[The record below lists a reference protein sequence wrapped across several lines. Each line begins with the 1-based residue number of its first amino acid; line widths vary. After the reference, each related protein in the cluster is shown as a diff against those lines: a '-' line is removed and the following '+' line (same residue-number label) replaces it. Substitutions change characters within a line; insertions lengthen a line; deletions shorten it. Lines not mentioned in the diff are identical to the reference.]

1 MAKKRKSK
9 KSGKGAKAT
18 KGKKATKSKKATKKK
33 SAGKTG
39 AASGKKPIQGKL
51 TKADFGYSMPVDQPL
66 YPAPPIEYKDSTILT
81 YTYETDPDA
90 AAAILPAPLCLTETP
105 TVKMVFATYGWSS
118 VGFYN
123 EVVQALSCTYNGT
136 DYVYAVRLHV
146 TTDKAMSSGRE
157 IGGFPKKIGHIEF
170 NAGAEIR
177 SHLESPLG
185 SRVCSAV
192 MIPGQKITPPEFS
205 PSKYV
210 SLRVIPDP
218 TDSDNPSI
226 CELLASD
233 WELGPGDL
241 WTGVGNVHLYGS
253 SEMDP
258 YHKLPVVNANLS
270 PTNPLPCAIYRG
282 DMKISNMTLLKKL

>member
-123 EVVQALSCTYNGT
+123 EVVQALRCTYN
-136 DYVYAVRLHV
+136 DKEYDYAVRLHV
-146 TTDKAMSSGRE
+146 TTDRAMSSGRE

-170 NAGAEIR
+170 NSGAEYL
-177 SHLESPLG
+177 SYLDSPLG
-185 SRVCSAV
+185 LRVCSGV
-192 MIPGQKITPPEFS
+192 MVPGKKLPAFPP
-205 PSKYV
+205 KLDYV
-210 SLRVIPDP
+210 SLRVMPRADKE
-218 TDSDNPSI
+218 NPSV
-226 CELLASD
+226 CELLATV
-233 WELGPGDL
+233 WKLGPGEM
-241 WTGVGNVHLYGS
+241 WTGIGSVHLDGT
-253 SEMDP
+253 SELDP
-258 YHKLPVVNANLS
+258 YHRLPVVNSKPSLS
-270 PTNPLPCAIYRG
+270 NPVPCAIYQG
-282 DMKISNMTLLKKL
+282 DMTVAKIKLLEKF